1 MTKSITGKTKIYG
14 LLGDPVKHS
23 FSPLMHNAAF
33 EESKIDACYVAFK
46 ATTDHIQKAL
56 DGIRVL
62 NISGINVTVP
72 HKSSVISYLDEVTP
86 LAKKIGAVNTVL
98 NKNGY
103 LTGTNTDITGFV
115 RSLGDLQ
122 FSPKNKTVGL
132 LGAGGSARAVL
143 AGLADA
149 GVRQILIHNR
159 THSRAKSLVEEF
171 SQMFPETE
179 LLAVSIQEIMNN
191 NLDLLVNTTTVG
203 MERDVS
209 PLDLNQCEKIENL
222 LDIIYIPSKTR
233 ILRQAEEIGI
243 SSANG
248 IGMLLYQG
256 CEAFTFWT
264 GMPAPKTIMRKTL
277 SKFLG

>member
-1 MTKSITGKTKIYG
+1 MSKIIAGKTKIYG

-33 EESKIDACYVAFK
+33 KDLKIDACYAAFK
-46 ATTDHIQKAL
+46 VKTDHIEKAL
-56 DGIRVL
+56 NGIRVL

-103 LTGTNTDITGFV
+103 LTGTNTDISGFV
-115 RSLGDLQ
+115 RSLGDLR

-159 THSRAKSLVEEF
+159 THSRAENLVNEF
-171 SQMFPETE
+171 SQAFPETE
-179 LLAVSIQEIMNN
+179 LIAVSIQAIMNN

-203 MERDVS
+203 MERDLS
-209 PLDLNQCEKIENL
+209 PLELYECKKIENL
-222 LDIIYIPSKTR
+222 LDIIYCPSKTK
-233 ILRQAEEIGI
+233 ILRQAQEIGI
-243 SSANG
+243 PSANG
-248 IGMLLYQG
+248 LGMLLYQG

-264 GMPAPKTIMRKTL
+264 GLPAPKTIMRETL
-277 SKFLG
+277 SKLLE

>member
-1 MTKSITGKTKIYG
+1 MSRIITGKTKIYG

-33 EESKIDACYVAFK
+33 KDLKIDACYAAFK
-46 ATTDHIQKAL
+46 VKTDHIEKAL
-56 DGIRVL
+56 NGIRVL

-72 HKSSVISYLDEVTP
+72 HKSSVISHLDEVTP

-103 LTGTNTDITGFV
+103 LTGTNTDISGFV

-122 FSPKNKTVGL
+122 FSPKNKKVGL

-159 THSRAKSLVEEF
+159 TQSRAENLVKEF
-171 SQMFPETE
+171 SFYT
-179 LLAVSIQEIMNN
+179 
-191 NLDLLVNTTTVG
+191 
-203 MERDVS
+203 
-209 PLDLNQCEKIENL
+209 
-222 LDIIYIPSKTR
+222 YF
-233 ILRQAEEIGI
+233 
-243 SSANG
+243 
-248 IGMLLYQG
+248 Y
-256 CEAFTFWT
+256 
-264 GMPAPKTIMRKTL
+264 
-277 SKFLG
+277 